1 MRNWLWR
8 TLACAGGAFA
18 GCGALW
24 AFMPVNADRSFTKAW
39 LLSSPE
45 ADTSDAP
52 IQRRS
57 CRLRGRNQS
66 KIAKECEAFL
76 AGRYHELLL
85 GNHRQALPGWCGCR
99 KPHPANRPGTMYQKE
114 RRYLPSDLRPVIR

>member
-18 GCGALW
+18 GCGAPW

-85 GNHRQALPGWCGCR
+85 GNQR
-99 KPHPANRPGTMYQKE
+99 
-114 RRYLPSDLRPVIR
+114 

>member
-66 KIAKECEAFL
+66 RLPKSARRSWPVDITSCSWVTTGRRSRDG
-76 AGRYHELLL
+76 AGAENLIRRTDQ
-85 GNHRQALPGWCGCR
+85 GRCTRKNVGTCR
-99 KPHPANRPGTMYQKE
+99 ATYVP
-114 RRYLPSDLRPVIR
+114 